1 VLVETQ
7 KIEIMKKLKVIISGG
22 GTGGHIFP
30 AISVAKSLEKKVK
43 FIELLFVGSKNRM
56 EMQKIPEYGYSIKG
70 LWISG
75 FQRSFSLRNLLFP
88 IKLISSL
95 IKSRNIIRDF
105 RPDLVIGTG
114 GFASGP
120 LLYIASKIGIP
131 SVIQEQNSYPG
142 ITNRLLGRHVN
153 KVCVAYDNM
162 ERFFDK
168 KKLILSGN
176 PIRESIINFK
186 DKTYYGKKLFNVDNN
201 KITVLVIG
209 GSLGSKTINE
219 SISQN
224 LNLFK
229 KHNLNL
235 IWQTGTSFVKESNEY
250 TQNLNTEGISSHVF
264 IKEMDLAYAAAD
276 IIISRAGAIAISE
289 LCFIGKPI
297 ILVPSPNVAE
307 DHQTKNAQSLVNKN
321 SALMVKDV
329 NSKRKLVEV
338 LISLSKNKKL
348 QNELINNIKK
358 LAVADAAEHIADIS
372 LGLLKNEFESV

>member
-1 VLVETQ
+1 MLVETQ

-162 ERFFDK
+162 ERFFHK
-168 KKLILSGN
+168 KKLILVGN